1 MADLRI
7 ADAPEIPTEDI
18 TGEEKL
24 PTGGNGNYSIS
35 LDSLADYTKTKK
47 DLADNTTVDGK
58 VSGVRQEL
66 DAHIEDLL
74 NPHQVTKGQIGLGN
88 VDNTADVDKPV
99 SNSTQ
104 ASIISAVAPKADKTY
119 VDNQLTL
126 KANKVDV
133 YTKLETY
140 TKQES
145 NDLVNSSISTALTPV
160 NNSLD
165 LAKRGVANRYDSS
178 LTYSSGERV
187 VLNNGDIVKST
198 IDGNTVNPNVDMTG
212 WVKTNLASQIFDES
226 GLSQQEVNSSEFIKS
241 PQLFGA
247 EGGAA
252 NDQTV
257 FTDLSTEYAYAL
269 GKEYTVPVWRPNA
282 TKFTGNGTVVHVDS
296 FSGDTTVCL
305 QIKPNSNYSDID
317 FINNQ
322 TQKKP
327 WTYSTIGNNSVL
339 TNVGFYNF
347 DDPNEIKNSW
357 GIYLENKENI
367 TLINPKFGGNGVS
380 DIAIVDNVKN
390 ITIVNAKNTVSSD
403 GVHLDI
409 EPNGSGNIE
418 NINIFGGEYST
429 INVLENDY
437 LSFGIKN
444 INIIG
449 ANIKLL
455 ELRGG
460 QTKIIGGKVSKI
472 KGNWANSL
480 DYEGMQN
487 EYFCSL
493 AVDNVNLSENL
504 ISDEYLNSLSTYDTN
519 SFWSIYAPDGVS
531 IQREFDRNE
540 TYISINKNK
549 SGVHVLPQ
557 RNYQTIPS
565 GASVI
570 CIAMSYSVDNSDLTM
585 YQPCY
590 VDFYN
595 DSNTQVGASYSI
607 KGGRTEN
614 GTDYDWSNEVAIFD
628 IPEGATKFKVFV
640 RSNVASST
648 LMVRKIGVHTLS
660 ITDGTGNFNSVI
672 SGYAEPVKIGVYK
685 QSIKPVD
692 LNYGYNGLIVETLS
706 GFYEYVGSVNTF
718 TLKTIS
724 KKSVFA
730 TVPSGFTVNAGATYD
745 ASYTI
750 EGAIVGQVVKV
761 ALTQTM
767 GSSIQIWGEVTAKN
781 TVHVYIKN
789 TGSSSFVLSG
799 NFNIVLD

>member
-7 ADAPEIPTEDI
+7 VDAPEIPTEDI

-58 VSGVRQEL
+58 VNGLRQEL
-66 DAHIEDLL
+66 NTHIGDLL

-88 VDNTADVDKPV
+88 VDNTADADKPV

-104 ASIISAVAPKADKTY
+104 AAIISAVASKADKTY
-119 VDNQLTL
+119 VDGQLTL

-198 IDGNTVNPNVDMTG
+198 VDGNVNNPNVGMTG
-212 WVKTNLASQIFDES
+212 WVKTNSTSQIFDES
-226 GLSQQEVNSSEFIKS
+226 GLSQQEINNSEFIKS
-241 PQLFGA
+241 PQFFGA
-247 EGGAA
+247 KGGST
-252 NDQTV
+252 NDQVT
-257 FTDLSTEYAYAL
+257 FTNLPTDYAYSL
-269 GKEYTVPVWRPNA
+269 GKEYTAPVWRPSA
-282 TKFTGNGTVVHVDS
+282 TKFIGNGTKVNLDS
-296 FSGDTTVCL
+296 VNGDTTVCL

-317 FINNQ
+317 FVNNP
-322 TQKKP
+322 TAAKS

-339 TNVGFYNF
+339 TNTGFYNF
-347 DDPNEIKNSW
+347 DDDVTPKNSW

-380 DIAIVDNVKN
+380 DIAILDNVKN
-390 ITIVNAKNTVSSD
+390 ITIINAKNTVNPD
-403 GVHLDI
+403 GVHIDI
-409 EPNGSGNIE
+409 EPNSAGNIE
-418 NINIFGGEYST
+418 NINVIGGTYSA
-429 INVLENDY
+429 INVLENDF
-437 LSFGIKN
+437 LSLGIKN
-444 INIIG
+444 LNIIG

-504 ISDEYLNSLSTYDTN
+504 ISDEYLNSLSIYDTN

-531 IQREFDRNE
+531 IQREFNRNG

-585 YQPCY
+585 YQLCY

-595 DSNTQVGASYSI
+595 DSDAQVGASYSL
-607 KGGRTEN
+607 KGGRTAN

-628 IPEGATKFKVFV
+628 IPTGATKFKINV
-640 RSNVASST
+640 RCSLATST
-648 LMVRKIGVHTLS
+648 LKIRKIGAHVLS
-660 ITDGTGNFNSVI
+660 ITDGIGNLNKVVGSYAQPNLANS
-672 SGYAEPVKIGVYK
+672 YK
-685 QSIKPVD
+685 QDVVPTD
-692 LNYGYNGLIVETLS
+692 LSYGYNGILVETLDAT
-706 GFYEYVGSVNTF
+706 YKYVGSGNTF
-718 TLKTIS
+718 TLKTIG
-724 KKSVFA
+724 KKAIFA

-745 ASYTI
+745 ATYTI
-750 EGAIVGQVVKV
+750 EGASVGQVVKV
-761 ALTQTM
+761 ALNQTI
-767 GSSIQIWGEVTAKN
+767 GSSIQIWGEVTTEN
-781 TVHVYIKN
+781 TVHLYVKN
-789 TGSSSFVLSG
+789 AGYSSFVLSG
-799 NFNIVLD
+799 SFNIILD

>member
-7 ADAPEIPTEDI
+7 VDAPEIPTEDI

-24 PTGGNGNYSIS
+24 PTGGSGNYSIS

-58 VSGVRQEL
+58 VNGLRQEL
-66 DAHIEDLL
+66 NTHIGDLL

-88 VDNTADVDKPV
+88 VDNTADADKPV

-104 ASIISAVAPKADKTY
+104 AAIISAVASKADKTY
-119 VDNQLTL
+119 VDGQLTL

-198 IDGNTVNPNVDMTG
+198 VDGNVNNPNVGMTG
-212 WVKTNLASQIFDES
+212 WVKTNSTSQIFDES
-226 GLSQQEVNSSEFIKS
+226 GLSQQEINNSEFIKS
-241 PQLFGA
+241 PQFFGA
-247 EGGAA
+247 KGGST
-252 NDQTV
+252 NDQVT
-257 FTDLSTEYAYAL
+257 FTNLPTDYAYSL
-269 GKEYTVPVWRPNA
+269 GKEYTAPVWRPSA
-282 TKFTGNGTVVHVDS
+282 TKFIGNGTKVNLDS
-296 FSGDTTVCL
+296 VNGDTTVCL

-317 FINNQ
+317 FVNNP
-322 TQKKP
+322 TAAKS

-339 TNVGFYNF
+339 TNTGFYNF
-347 DDPNEIKNSW
+347 DDDVTPKNSW

-380 DIAIVDNVKN
+380 DIAILDNVKN
-390 ITIVNAKNTVSSD
+390 ITIINAKNTVNPD
-403 GVHLDI
+403 GVHIDI
-409 EPNGSGNIE
+409 EPNSAGNIE
-418 NINIFGGEYST
+418 NINVIGGTYSA
-429 INVLENDY
+429 INVLENDF
-437 LSFGIKN
+437 LSLGIKN
-444 INIIG
+444 LNIIG

-504 ISDEYLNSLSTYDTN
+504 ISDEYLNSLSIYDTN

-531 IQREFDRNE
+531 IQREFNRNG

-585 YQPCY
+585 YQLCY

-595 DSNTQVGASYSI
+595 DSDAQVGASYSL
-607 KGGRTEN
+607 KGGRTAN

-628 IPEGATKFKVFV
+628 IPTGATKFKINV
-640 RSNVASST
+640 RCSLATST
-648 LMVRKIGVHTLS
+648 LKIRKIGAHVLS
-660 ITDGTGNFNSVI
+660 ITDGIGNLNKVVGSYAQPNLANS
-672 SGYAEPVKIGVYK
+672 YK
-685 QSIKPVD
+685 QDVVPTD
-692 LNYGYNGLIVETLS
+692 LSYGYNGILVETLDAT
-706 GFYEYVGSVNTF
+706 YKYVGSGNTF
-718 TLKTIS
+718 TLKTIG
-724 KKSVFA
+724 KKAIFA

-745 ASYTI
+745 ATYTI
-750 EGAIVGQVVKV
+750 EGASVGQVVKV
-761 ALTQTM
+761 ALNQTI
-767 GSSIQIWGEVTAKN
+767 GSSIQIWGEVTTEN
-781 TVHVYIKN
+781 TVHLYVKN
-789 TGSSSFVLSG
+789 AGYSSFVLSG
-799 NFNIVLD
+799 SFNIILD